1 MERQLVLILDFGGQ
15 TAKLIARRVREQHV
29 YCEII
34 PYNKSFEQ
42 IKEMKPSA
50 LIFSG
55 GPKSIYDEDAP
66 KIDKRIYG
74 LRMPILG
81 ICYGMQLLTLD
92 FGGSVQRSD
101 KREYGLAK
109 LINILESPLLF
120 DIDPQSNIWM
130 SHGDSIVNMPKGF
143 EIIAKTQNTPIAAFV
158 NEERQFYGVQFH
170 PEVEHTELGREIIS
184 NFLFNVAKLKADWK
198 LDSFIDDKIEKI
210 KRLVGDQEVV
220 CGLSGGVDSS
230 VAATIVHRAI
240 GDQLTC
246 IFVNHGLLRKDE
258 ATQVINTFGNKMGMK
273 LIYAEESNRFIGK
286 LKGVSDPEQKRKII
300 GEEFIRVFEERA
312 KEIGDVKYLV
322 QGTIY
327 PDVIES
333 GTNTAALI
341 KSHHNVGGLPE
352 DIDFE
357 LIEPLR
363 ELFKDEVRKVG
374 SELGLPDEI
383 VKRQPFPGPGLAIR
397 IIGDI
402 TFEKVA
408 LLQKA
413 DAIFREEI
421 RKAGLYDE
429 IWQAFAVLP
438 GVRSVGV
445 MGDERTYSNLIALRA
460 VASTDA
466 MTADW
471 ARIPN
476 EVLAI
481 ISNRIVNEVEGV
493 NRVVYDITSKPP
505 ATIEWE

>member
-1 MERQLVLILDFGGQ
+1 MDRQLVLIFDFGGQ

-29 YCEII
+29 YCEIV
-34 PYNKSFEQ
+34 PYDKSFEE
-42 IKEMKPSA
+42 IKKMAPSA

-55 GPKSIYDEDAP
+55 GPKSIYDENAP
-66 KIDKRIYG
+66 KIDRRIYS
-74 LRMPILG
+74 LDVPILG

-92 FGGSVQRSD
+92 FGGKVERSE

-109 LINILESPLLF
+109 LISIFESPLLLN
-120 DIDPQSNIWM
+120 IDPLSNIWM
-130 SHGDSIVNMPKGF
+130 SHGDSIVNIPDNFK
-143 EIIAKTQNTPIAAFV
+143 IIAKTENTPVAAFV
-158 NEERQFYGVQFH
+158 NEEKQFYGVQFH

-198 LDSFIDDKIEKI
+198 LDSFIEEQVEKI
-210 KRLVGDQEVV
+210 KEMVGNKKVV

-230 VAATIVHRAI
+230 VAATIVHKAI

-258 ATQVINTFGNKMGMK
+258 AAQVIDTFGKKMGMK
-273 LIYAEESNRFIGK
+273 LIYADESYRFISK
-286 LKGVSDPEQKRKII
+286 LKGISDPESKRKII
-300 GEEFIRVFEERA
+300 GEEFIRVFEEKA
-312 KEIGDVKYLV
+312 KEIGDAKFLV

-352 DIDFE
+352 DIDFD

-374 SELGLPDEI
+374 SELGLPDDI

-397 IIGDI
+397 IMGDI

-408 LLQKA
+408 LLQEA
-413 DAIFREEI
+413 DAIFRQEI
-421 RKAGLYDE
+421 RDAGLYDE

-460 VASTDA
+460 VSSTDA

-471 ARIPN
+471 SRIPY
-476 EVLAI
+476 EVLAKV
-481 ISNRIVNEVEGV
+481 SNRIVNEVEGV